1 LNKLFKLGEER
12 LQKDMSVE
20 RLIKHLRD
28 LRILVKEEMMNDEK
42 KFKIEN
48 NPKNII
54 DIESGED
61 EFI

>member
-1 LNKLFKLGEER
+1 
-12 LQKDMSVE
+12 MSVE